1 MYAVMMELAEKLGL
15 ESRGCDAFEERPR
28 KIQKLEGDE
37 AHASEPLMTG
47 AIECAQDNAP
57 PAEQITAENAT
68 PGSSTENVKEQEE
81 TASTPASNGTE
92 FTEQKISKRQL
103 RRQAQKEQWEAG
115 REERKVIRK
124 QKTAARKERR
134 RELYEEL
141 KQQGREEEIDKL
153 FPMTTRTRNRKST
166 RLPLTLIIDCG
177 FDDLM
182 QERERV
188 SLAQQ
193 LTRSY
198 SENNKS
204 PFNGHMILS
213 SFNKK
218 LKERFETVLHNTH
231 KGWKGISFTEE
242 DWFHAAKEASEVMQG
257 PNGGQLVG
265 PFEDKA
271 DAKPEDGE
279 IVYLSSDSSETLTE
293 LKPYSTYIIGGL
305 VDKNRYKGICH
316 KRATELGIRT
326 AKLPIGEYIQMN
338 SRPVLATNHVVEL
351 MVRWLQLRD
360 WGEAFMQ
367 TLPPRKGGALKD
379 SVKGRR
385 DSTPRD
391 GDADAELGEKEVAS
405 ETAGVTE
412 VAEADTAVNDAVQ
425 ESKPVELD
433 EQ

>member
-1 MYAVMMELAEKLGL
+1 MEE
-15 ESRGCDAFEERPR
+15 EERPR

-37 AHASEPLMTG
+37 AQESEPLMTG

-57 PAEQITAENAT
+57 LAEQATAETAT
-68 PGSSTENVKEQEE
+68 SGASIENVKGPKE
-81 TASTPASNGTE
+81 STPMPAANETGS
-92 FTEQKISKRQL
+92 TEQKVSKRQL

-134 RELYEEL
+134 RELWDEL
-141 KQQGREEEIDKL
+141 KRQGKDPAEEINKL

-204 PFNGHMILS
+204 PFNGHMVMS

-231 KGWKGISFTEE
+231 QGWKGINFTEE

-257 PNGGQLVG
+257 PKGGQLVG

-316 KRATELGIRT
+316 QRATELGIRT

-367 TLPPRKGGALKD
+367 TLPPRKGGALRD
-379 SVKGRR
+379 AAKGQR

-391 GDADAELGEKEVAS
+391 FDADAELSSEKEAAPETS
-405 ETAGVTE
+405 EVIEATEAATA
-412 VAEADTAVNDAVQ
+412 DNDAVQ
-425 ESKPVELD
+425 ENKPVE
-433 EQ
+433 